1 MPLFAFANAGVS
13 LKGLTFATLLN
24 PVPLG
29 IVLGLF
35 FGKQIGVFVLS
46 YLSVKLKIA
55 DKPNNSTWPAFYA
68 VSILTG
74 IGFTMSLFVGNL
86 AFANDMQYIDGVKI
100 GVLSWFI
107 AFNCFWLRF
116 IIIILKKMISKE
128 IIRIASNTSNAG
140 LNNEYSHKISLKNKL
155 CGDKITLELI
165 VLKKKILSMKYETES
180 CVYCEASA
188 SLLSKKIK
196 KFNIQTIKN
205 EFRNL
210 KNISKNKEFK
220 IPKKFGDFSKLFN
233 SDNFNRFNCIFLP
246 FDAVIKAL
254 KL

>member
-1 MPLFAFANAGVS
+1 
-13 LKGLTFATLLN
+13 
-24 PVPLG
+24 
-29 IVLGLF
+29 
-35 FGKQIGVFVLS
+35 
-46 YLSVKLKIA
+46 
-55 DKPNNSTWPAFYA
+55 
-68 VSILTG
+68 
-74 IGFTMSLFVGNL
+74 
-86 AFANDMQYIDGVKI
+86 
-100 GVLSWFI
+100 
-107 AFNCFWLRF
+107 
-116 IIIILKKMISKE
+116 MISKE
-128 IIRIASNTSNAG
+128 IIRIASNTSNVG

-210 KNISKNKEFK
+210 KNISKNKESK
-220 IPKKFGDFSKLFN
+220 IPAKFTDFNKLFN
-233 SDNFNRFNCIFLP
+233 SDNFNRYNCIFLP

>member
-1 MPLFAFANAGVS
+1 
-13 LKGLTFATLLN
+13 
-24 PVPLG
+24 
-29 IVLGLF
+29 
-35 FGKQIGVFVLS
+35 
-46 YLSVKLKIA
+46 
-55 DKPNNSTWPAFYA
+55 
-68 VSILTG
+68 
-74 IGFTMSLFVGNL
+74 
-86 AFANDMQYIDGVKI
+86 
-100 GVLSWFI
+100 
-107 AFNCFWLRF
+107 
-116 IIIILKKMISKE
+116 MISKE

-140 LNNEYSHKISLKNKL
+140 LNNDYSHKISLKNKL
-155 CGDKITLELI
+155 CGDKITLELK

-196 KFNIQTIKN
+196 KFNIKTIKD

-220 IPKKFGDFSKLFN
+220 IPKKFADFNELFN
-233 SDNFNRFNCIFLP
+233 SDNFNKYNCIFLP

>member
-1 MPLFAFANAGVS
+1 
-13 LKGLTFATLLN
+13 
-24 PVPLG
+24 
-29 IVLGLF
+29 
-35 FGKQIGVFVLS
+35 
-46 YLSVKLKIA
+46 
-55 DKPNNSTWPAFYA
+55 
-68 VSILTG
+68 
-74 IGFTMSLFVGNL
+74 
-86 AFANDMQYIDGVKI
+86 
-100 GVLSWFI
+100 
-107 AFNCFWLRF
+107 
-116 IIIILKKMISKE
+116 MISKE
-128 IIRIASNTSNAG
+128 IIRIASNTSNVG

-196 KFNIQTIKN
+196 RFNIQSIKK
-205 EFRNL
+205 EFKNL

-220 IPKKFGDFSKLFN
+220 IPKKFTDFNELLN
-233 SDNFNRFNCIFLP
+233 RDNINKYNCIFLP